1 MNKICPQCKDNIQMK
16 LIPNSGRE
24 IGNYER
30 ISIFQKGTKTG
41 IGAEYYACPN
51 CGLVQ
56 QYVTEDSIEKL
67 KDI

>member
-1 MNKICPQCKDNIQMK
+1 MK

-30 ISIFQKGTKTG
+30 ISIFQKGIKTG

-51 CGLVQ
+51 CGLIQ

>member
-1 MNKICPQCKDNIQMK
+1 MERKCPQCKKEMK

-24 IGNYER
+24 IGNYKRKNEN
-30 ISIFQKGTKTG
+30 ITG

-56 QYVTEDSIEKL
+56 QYITEDSIDKL